1 MISQLV
7 KLLNSFDVCANYSF
21 FFFENT
27 DVAVDFRVAKLVV
40 LEVSQSSWNLVLA
53 LMIKEN
59 EERAC
64 VVVNLELSSHWL
76 FNSPDQAACQYYVV
90 DGVSFKLTNIIWT
103 WLCVHYHSYSNRSK
117 NL

>member
-1 MISQLV
+1 MELT
-7 KLLNSFDVCANYSF
+7 F